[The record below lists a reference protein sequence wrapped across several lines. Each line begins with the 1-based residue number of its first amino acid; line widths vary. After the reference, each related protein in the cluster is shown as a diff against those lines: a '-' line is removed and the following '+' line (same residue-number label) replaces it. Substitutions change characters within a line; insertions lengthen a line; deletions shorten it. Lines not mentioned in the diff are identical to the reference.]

1 MSEKFLRW
9 MGQIETEI
17 KAIKENIANHIHS
30 RLGSLDKRI
39 DALEARLWRII
50 LLLLAAILSPWM
62 VALVGEIVKRLK

>member
-9 MGQIETEI
+9 MGQIETEV
-17 KAIKENIANHIHS
+17 KAIKENITNHIHS
-30 RLGSLDKRI
+30 RLSSLDKRI

-62 VALVGEIVKRLK
+62 VALVGEIVKKLK